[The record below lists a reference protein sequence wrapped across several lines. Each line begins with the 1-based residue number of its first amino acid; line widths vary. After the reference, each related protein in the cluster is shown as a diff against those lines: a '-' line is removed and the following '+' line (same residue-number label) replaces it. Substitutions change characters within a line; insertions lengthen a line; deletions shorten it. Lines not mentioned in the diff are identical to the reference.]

1 MWTTYETCSYKLSDI
16 KDRPFIG
23 FDFDDTLVKLRTNE
37 PLPNVKDKLEELYRD
52 FNIVIF
58 SNQNGVQ
65 KGKCTHELVRNNF
78 DTFISKVNLPI
89 SVFYSIGNDIYRK
102 PNIGMFTL
110 FKQTC
115 NKPLEWY
122 CGDACGRRKDFS
134 NSDLY
139 FANNCGIQ
147 LKTPEHTFNSQDN
160 TISIVKC
167 SELYSDDTWVN
178 GLNTNSSKL
187 IETYEKD
194 IELSN
199 DKKVLI
205 LMMGAQGSGKSLIS
219 ERLAKRY
226 NYNVISS
233 DNIPSKS
240 KLKQQLKKY
249 IALEQGII
257 IDNTNA
263 SLRNREEWY
272 RMVDESWKKVVI
284 YINIP
289 KPVSF
294 HLVKY
299 RETHTDKHI
308 PNVAVH
314 SFYKRLEPPTD
325 KEGHIIE
332 INKPIVIESFNHN
345 LRFT

>member
-1 MWTTYETCSYKLSDI
+1 MWTTYETCSYKVSGI

-134 NSDLY
+134 NSDLIIITLPTPKQELMSEMIKNY
-139 FANNCGIQ
+139 SKNYKILCVGGAVTMASGEEKQIPIFFDNYGLEFLWR
-147 LKTPEHTFNSQDN
+147 LKT
-160 TISIVKC
+160 
-167 SELYSDDTWVN
+167 DTRRR
-178 GLNTNSSKL
+178 
-187 IETYEKD
+187 IY
-194 IELSN
+194 
-199 DKKVLI
+199 
-205 LMMGAQGSGKSLIS
+205 
-219 ERLAKRY
+219 RLF
-226 NYNVISS
+226 
-233 DNIPSKS
+233 
-240 KLKQQLKKY
+240 
-249 IALEQGII
+249 
-257 IDNTNA
+257 
-263 SLRNREEWY
+263 
-272 RMVDESWKKVVI
+272 
-284 YINIP
+284 
-289 KPVSF
+289 VSF
-294 HLVKY
+294 SSYVVGLIFMKY
-299 RETHTDKHI
+299 KKFKKTLI
-308 PNVAVH
+308 
-314 SFYKRLEPPTD
+314 
-325 KEGHIIE
+325 
-332 INKPIVIESFNHN
+332 
-345 LRFT
+345 